1 MTEDER
7 IIYSVRKFLEE
18 KHAEAI
24 ESEIKRIKYAL
35 SKGRE
40 IMKKSMVSFDNDF
53 TIVLKGHIKNIVVKT
68 GVTGRPIFALQNCCD
83 GKTFDYKYDDE
94 RVWCDWYCLERGMD
108 ID

>member
-7 IIYSVRKFLEE
+7 IIYSVRKLL
-18 KHAEAI
+18 KKRNAEII
-24 ESEIKRIKYAL
+24 ESEIKRIENAL
-35 SKGRE
+35 SKGHE
-40 IMKKSMVSFDNDF
+40 IMKKDMTSFENGF
-53 TIVLKGHIKNIVVKT
+53 VVILNGYIKNIVVKT

-83 GKTFDYKYDDE
+83 GKTFDYEYDDE